1 MSRSRRSSNKN
12 RSGNGANNNG
22 GNGNRGGNGSGTRGA
37 NGANAGSGS
46 RDFWGTRLRLD
57 DVDQTVIESPDPTAM
72 VRSLGIPPLA
82 GNRPISEHYFAAVY
96 GKAAGLAHALL
107 AAEQPVAERDTDDIS

>member
-12 RSGNGANNNG
+12 RNNG
-22 GNGNRGGNGSGTRGA
+22 SGNGNRNGS
-37 NGANAGSGS
+37 SDP
-46 RDFWGTRLRLD
+46 RDFWGAVLPT
-57 DVDQTVIESPDPTAM
+57 TAGEPPVIDTPDPTAM

-96 GKAAGLAHALL
+96 AKAAGLAQALL
-107 AAEQPVAERDTDDIS
+107 AAERPVGDEASIDA